1 MKPKLLLC
9 LALVLSG
16 VLTGCVMQREF
27 RGSAT
32 NLKNDGGQTS
42 ISNDLKMTV
51 AGSGITMNG
60 GKYIVFSLPEENCR
74 LVLFYPKLKPD
85 YYLRAELGTN
95 QIHAWQIM
103 YGCYS
108 TNGFTVREELPQN
121 QTDAW
126 LVRGKQPRSSEL
138 ASGVMGSLPANAER
152 LQGQVEMVTD
162 SKNREFHMNV
172 DLSGDNRV
180 KLLGI
185 FDSYKT
191 LWSPLILPFVLIH
204 GDSD

>member
-1 MKPKLLLC
+1 MKPKLILC

-27 RGSAT
+27 RGSTT

-51 AGSGITMNG
+51 AGSGITTNG

-74 LVLFYPKLKPD
+74 LVLFYPKMKPD

-103 YGCYS
+103 YGDHS
-108 TNGFTVREELPQN
+108 TNHTTVREELPQN

-138 ASGVMGSLPANAER
+138 ASGATGGLPANAER
-152 LQGQVEMVTD
+152 LHGQIEMEKD
-162 SKNREFHMNV
+162 GR
-172 DLSGDNRV
+172 
-180 KLLGI
+180 
-185 FDSYKT
+185 
-191 LWSPLILPFVLIH
+191 
-204 GDSD
+204 